1 MAEFT
6 RKEFAALCHTTVLMI
21 NTNVSR
27 KKLVVNEDGKM
38 DSEHPRNKAF
48 FNRYNLKYQK
58 EIKKLKEQASKNTN
72 LYEQV
77 VEVVKTPEVKKE
89 TKKKRKPTSDEKLAT
104 DTMSWELRKKV
115 ADALLQER
123 KAEKE
128 KMSLEKMAGNLLP
141 VNLVENIFTINLKAI
156 FKSMELELENIA
168 SLTNDMLGGSRDD
181 LAAIT
186 KMQREALSKAIAD
199 AKENGGNEI
208 EVAVNEYQEIRGVG
222 ERR

>member
-6 RKEFAALCHTTVLMI
+6 RKEFAALCYTTVLVV

-27 KKLVVNEDGKM
+27 KKVLINEDGKI
-38 DSEHPRNKAF
+38 DSEHPRNKLF
-48 FNRYNLKYQK
+48 FDKYIAKRDKEAKMLKDQANQK
-58 EIKKLKEQASKNTN
+58 LYKE
-72 LYEQV
+72 V
-77 VEVVKTPEVKKE
+77 VEVVKVPEVKKR
-89 TKKKRKPTSDEKLAT
+89 TKRKNKTTPDSDLAT
-104 DTMSWELRKKV
+104 ETMDWELRKKK

-141 VNLVENIFTINLKAI
+141 VTLVENIFTINLKSI
-156 FKSMELELENIA
+156 FKTMELSLENIA

-181 LAAIT
+181 LADIT

-199 AKENGGNEI
+199 AKENTFNEI
-208 EVAVNEYQEIRGVG
+208 EVAVSEYQEVRGVG
-222 ERR
+222 ERK